1 MTPAGA
7 PPTEGVAFADVS
19 YLERM
24 LEERL
29 AKAAADGELSA
40 PRLEGK
46 PIADLHW
53 ERPQGWWAKQFFER
67 ELSHDRRSAALE
79 AAAAARASFWR
90 CRDEQT
96 VRAAVADANAAIER
110 ANVNIVPDQHVE
122 RFDPDDIVDR
132 WHRLHR

>member
-1 MTPAGA
+1 M
-7 PPTEGVAFADVS
+7 S

-53 ERPQGWWAKQFFER
+53 ERPQGWWGRRFFER
-67 ELSHDRRSAALE
+67 ELSHDRRADALQ
-79 AAAAARASFWR
+79 AAAAARAAFWR
-90 CRDEQT
+90 CPDEDA
-96 VRAAVADANAAIER
+96 VRAAVADANSAIER
-110 ANVNIVPDQHVE
+110 ANVNIVADQHVE

-132 WHRLHR
+132 WRRLRH

>member
-1 MTPAGA
+1 M
-7 PPTEGVAFADVS
+7 VVS

-53 ERPQGWWAKQFFER
+53 ERPEGWWAKQFFER
-67 ELSHDRRSAALE
+67 ELSHDRRTAALE
-79 AAAAARASFWR
+79 GAAAARAAFWR
-90 CRDEQT
+90 CPDEAT
-96 VRAAVADANAAIER
+96 VRAAVADANAAIDR
-110 ANVNIVPDQHVE
+110 ANVNIVDGQPVD
-122 RFDPDDIVDR
+122 RFDLDDIVER
-132 WHRLHR
+132 WRRLRR